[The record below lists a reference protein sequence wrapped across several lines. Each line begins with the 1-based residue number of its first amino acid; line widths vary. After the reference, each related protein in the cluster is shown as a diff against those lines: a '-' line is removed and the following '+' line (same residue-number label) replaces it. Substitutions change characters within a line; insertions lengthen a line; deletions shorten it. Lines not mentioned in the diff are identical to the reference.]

1 MSEVSSTPAEVPVAP
16 APISQAERIGSLDL
30 LRGIAVLG
38 ILIVNIQSFSMPD
51 PAYLNPTVWGDFTGI
66 NKVVWAV
73 SHVFAE
79 FKFMSLFSLMFGAGI
94 VLMCSRLEQRGLRPA
109 RTHYRR
115 ILFLF
120 IFGLMHAYLLW
131 VGDILVWYSLSG
143 VLAYLFWRM
152 RPGWLAFW
160 ALLFLGVGTA
170 LYALFQWSLPYW
182 PEEARQGNAVWWS
195 PPPEVIQHRLDT
207 YRSGWLTQ
215 MSERI
220 PTAAALHTFVYVIY
234 ALWRTLGMM
243 LAGMAL
249 IKWGILSAE
258 RSRGF
263 YVRTAIVALVV
274 GLPITAWGAWQNY
287 THGWSMDYSQ
297 FGGHLFNYWGS
308 VAVTLG
314 YIALIML
321 WHHSCSLSGLKST
334 LANVGRMAF
343 SCYILQTVICT
354 TLFFG
359 HGFALYGRVPRWGQM
374 LIVLAV
380 WAVVIAFANW
390 WLARFR
396 YGPLEWL
403 WRSLTYGRKQPF
415 SLTS

>member
-1 MSEVSSTPAEVPVAP
+1 
-16 APISQAERIGSLDL
+16 
-30 LRGIAVLG
+30 
-38 ILIVNIQSFSMPD
+38 
-51 PAYLNPTVWGDFTGI
+51 
-66 NKVVWAV
+66 
-73 SHVFAE
+73 
-79 FKFMSLFSLMFGAGI
+79 
-94 VLMCSRLEQRGLRPA
+94 
-109 RTHYRR
+109 
-115 ILFLF
+115 
-120 IFGLMHAYLLW
+120 